1 MIHGVCINV
10 YVCIVTFDGV
20 SREGLSGTLEK
31 SEGLVKEEVASAKA
45 LESGLVLEGPV

>member
-1 MIHGVCINV
+1 MDCPGKASQV
-10 YVCIVTFDGV
+10 
-20 SREGLSGTLEK
+20 LSEK